1 MDKLK
6 RTIEILFY
14 LFLLILPW
22 QTRLIWQDAYLNGFT
37 WEYGRLSLYGTEI
50 FLWGLLLLYGF
61 WLYKT
66 RSVNKVNLNELAKK
80 FKKPSI
86 LIYWLLVLFVLWSGA
101 SVIFSVKSALSYY
114 HFIRLIEATALMS
127 MVLVL
132 EIPFKRIAFIWI
144 FSALTQSIF
153 AIWQWFVQYVPA
165 NKWLGL
171 AYHYP
176 TVGGNIILE
185 TSSERWLRAYGSLP
199 HPNILGGFLAL
210 AIILILYF
218 SFKAQNRTERLFVLI
233 SLVFIYPA
241 LFFTFS
247 RSAWLGLLVS
257 LFLMGLWLFNQQ
269 KQLEKKIFFK
279 VIFLIILLSTILAFN
294 FWQPI
299 VTRLQ
304 GKEPLEVNSIQLR
317 YTFNEQAIQ
326 VIKDHPLT
334 GSGIGAYTYGVY
346 ETVNGSWPGYY
357 YQPVHNIY
365 LLVFAELGVFGFIIF
380 GLILLLFVYNL
391 MKSASTIEKAT
402 SFLLLTI
409 ILIVGLFD
417 HYFWTMYFGVLIM
430 FIVFAL
436 NLAQIKKKDFN

>member
-1 MDKLK
+1 MDRLK
-6 RTIEILFY
+6 KIIEILFY
-14 LFLLILPW
+14 LFLILLPW

-50 FLWGLLLLYGF
+50 FLWGLLLIYGF

-66 RSVNKVNLNELAKK
+66 RKADKISLDDLAKK

-86 LIYWLLVLFVLWSGA
+86 LIYWLIVLLVLWSGL

-114 HFIRLIEATALMS
+114 HFIRFIEAAALMS
-127 MVLVL
+127 MILVL
-132 EIPFKRIAFIWI
+132 KIPFKRLAFVWI
-144 FSALTQSIF
+144 FSAFTQSLF
-153 AIWQWFVQYVPA
+153 AIWQWFIQYVPA

-171 AYHYP
+171 AYHYS

-210 AIILILYF
+210 AIIFILYF
-218 SFKAQNRTERLFVLI
+218 SFKAKNKAERFFVLI

-257 LFLMGLWLFNQQ
+257 LVLFGFWLFRRKQ
-269 KQLEKKIFFK
+269 QLEKKIFFK
-279 VIFLIILLSTILAFN
+279 IIFLILLLTTILAAN
-294 FWQPI
+294 FWQPL

-326 VIKDHPLT
+326 VIQDHPFT
-334 GSGIGAYTYGVY
+334 GAGIGAYTYGVY

-365 LLVFAELGVFGFIIF
+365 LLVFAELGIFGIILF
-380 GLILLLFVYNL
+380 GLILLLFIYNL
-391 MKSASTIEKAT
+391 MKSATTIEKAT

-409 ILIVGLFD
+409 ILIIGLFD
-417 HYFWTMYFGVLIM
+417 HYFWTMYFGVIIL

-436 NLAQIKKKDFN
+436 NLSQIKKKDFS